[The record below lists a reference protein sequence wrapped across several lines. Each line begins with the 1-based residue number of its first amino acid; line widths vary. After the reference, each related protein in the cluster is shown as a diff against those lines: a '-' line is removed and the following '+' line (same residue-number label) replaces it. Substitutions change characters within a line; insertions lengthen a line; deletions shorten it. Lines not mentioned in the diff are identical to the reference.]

1 MIEIL
6 PCLERQFGHKYLA
19 QSTDWEVMSN
29 LEGYYIVDT
38 DLLQKDE
45 TYRIVI

>member
-6 PCLERQFGHKYLA
+6 PCLERQFGHKYFA
-19 QSTDWEVMSN
+19 QRQVMTN